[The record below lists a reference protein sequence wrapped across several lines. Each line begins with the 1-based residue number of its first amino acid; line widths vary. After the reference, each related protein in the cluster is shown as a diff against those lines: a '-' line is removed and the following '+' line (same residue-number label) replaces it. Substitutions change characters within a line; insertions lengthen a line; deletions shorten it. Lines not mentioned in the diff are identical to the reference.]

1 MSLIEKLLTQA
12 RQCRELSGR
21 HQGSTAENLI
31 KLARQFEAE
40 AATLEA
46 QEFARQAETGGR

>member
-12 RQCRELSGR
+12 RQCRELSGL
-21 HQGSTAENLI
+21 HHGSAAESLI

-46 QEFARQAETGGR
+46 QEFARQAETSGR